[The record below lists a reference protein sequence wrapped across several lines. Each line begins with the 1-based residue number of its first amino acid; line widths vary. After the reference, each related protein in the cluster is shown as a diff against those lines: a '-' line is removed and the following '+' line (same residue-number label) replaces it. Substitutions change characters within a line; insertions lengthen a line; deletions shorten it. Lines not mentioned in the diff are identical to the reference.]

1 MEDIF
6 GTLERQI
13 ERLLSA
19 VIKLKEERKR
29 LSDENSSLRERVSQL
44 EYELDSLKRENEMLR
59 NTAQGSEEAKSRLD
73 SLLRRIN
80 EVLGE
85 ET

>member
-1 MEDIF
+1 VEDIF

-13 ERLLSA
+13 ERLLNA

-29 LSDENSSLRERVSQL
+29 LSDENSSLRERLSQL